1 MRRIKLPRKPA
12 AKTVRRSVALP
23 RQLVEEV
30 THLAPP
36 ELGQNLNRLVTV
48 ALQEFATHRRAR
60 GFEEAMA
67 RMAADPAIR
76 AECAAISREF
86 AVADLDGLKG
96 D

>member
-1 MRRIKLPRKPA
+1 M
-12 AKTVRRSVALP
+12 
-23 RQLVEEV
+23 
-30 THLAPP
+30 
-36 ELGQNLNRLVTV
+36 

-76 AECAAISREF
+76 AECAAISRKF
-86 AVADLDGLKG
+86 TVSDLDGLKG